1 MAFPTLTPTSQMSKS
16 VLPPTGTVS
25 SVASSLPLDVY
36 SESAQ
41 FLSGAADQV
50 AYTYRKIGGD
60 VLDIELKEDNVY
72 ANYQEAVLEY
82 SYLVNLHQSKNILS
96 DVLGQTTGTFDHE
109 GERITGPENVNL
121 KFPKVMFEYARRVSD
136 GYSFEAGLGGTI
148 PIYSASFNLVANKQD
163 YDLQAIISASSATG
177 IDPAGGSGAP
187 YQDIV
192 GDKRVI
198 VKKVYYKTPQAMWR
212 FFGYFG
218 GLNVVGNM
226 NYYGQYTDDSSFE
239 LIPAWQ
245 NKLQAMAFE
254 DHIYTRLSHYSYE
267 LKNNKLRLFP
277 TPQILSEYRHM
288 WVDFSVIP
296 AAWENNE
303 DYDDGTDGINNL
315 NTIPFDNLPYEN
327 INAIGKQ
334 WIRRFAL
341 ALSKETLAQI
351 RGKFQTI
358 PIPGESVNLN
368 ADALLSQSKDEQEKL
383 REELKEIMDQL
394 TYAEIAKT
402 DAEKADAV
410 ENIQKKVPMNIF
422 QA

>member
-1 MAFPTLTPTSQMSKS
+1 MALPTLTPASQMSKAI
-16 VLPPTGTVS
+16 LPPTGNVAAVS
-25 SVASSLPLDVY
+25 AQLPLTVY
-36 SESAQ
+36 SDSNA

-50 AYTYRKIGGD
+50 AYTFKKIGGD
-60 VLDIELKEDNVY
+60 VLDIELKTGNVY

-96 DVLGQTTGTFDHE
+96 DVLGQTTGTFDQD
-109 GERITGPENVNL
+109 GQSVSGPSGVNL
-121 KFPKVMFEYARRVSD
+121 KFPRVMFEYEKRVAD
-136 GYSFEAGLGGTI
+136 YYSFEANVGGTI
-148 PIYSASFNLVANKQD
+148 PIYSASFQLQEGEQD
-163 YDLQAIISASSATG
+163 YDLQSIISGSSASGTEPNG
-177 IDPAGGSGAP
+177 DPAPFAG
-187 YQDIV
+187 IV

-218 GLNVVGNM
+218 GLNVVGNL

-239 LIPAWQ
+239 LVPAWQ

-254 DHIYTRLSHYSYE
+254 DHLYTRLSHYSYE
-267 LKNNKLRLFP
+267 LKDNKLRLYP
-277 TPQILSEYRHM
+277 APQLLSTYRYM

-296 AAWENNE
+296 NSWEE
-303 DYDDGTDGINNL
+303 SGDSDSGIGGINNM
-315 NTIPFDNLPYEN
+315 NTLPFDNIPYEN

-358 PIPGESVNLN
+358 PIPGESVTLN
-368 ADALLSQSKDEQEKL
+368 ASELLSQSKDEQEKL
-383 REELKEIMDQL
+383 REELKTILDEL
-394 TYAEIAKT
+394 TYAELAKR
-402 DAEKADAV
+402 DSEKTEAV
-410 ENIQKKVPMNIF
+410 NTVQKRIPNIIF
-422 QA
+422 QG